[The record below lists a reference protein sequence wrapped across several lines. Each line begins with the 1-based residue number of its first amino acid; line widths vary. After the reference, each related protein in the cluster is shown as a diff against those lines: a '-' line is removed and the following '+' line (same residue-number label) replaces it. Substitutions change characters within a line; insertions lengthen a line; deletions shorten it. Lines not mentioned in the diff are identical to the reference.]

1 MDFQKY
7 VYNIKSHI
15 SKVYSHEIMKNFM
28 LPLLRVIYGKMGFT
42 RSTVEIRLYIQNQ
55 PNQGV
60 VVEYEMNQ
68 PTQILHTN
76 SRFIP
81 YINFGN

>member
-28 LPLLRVIYGKMGFT
+28 LPLLRVIYGKMWFT
-42 RSTVEIRLYIQNQ
+42 RSTVEIRLYRYTKSAESRGCG
-55 PNQGV
+55 GV
-60 VVEYEMNQ
+60 RDESAYSN
-68 PTQILHTN
+68 T
-76 SRFIP
+76 S
-81 YINFGN
+81 Y

>member
-28 LPLLRVIYGKMGFT
+28 SSYLVIGFCLFYNQFCLTLMLWIASDNLLWVKNDKEKKY
-42 RSTVEIRLYIQNQ
+42 L
-55 PNQGV
+55 
-60 VVEYEMNQ
+60 MNIK
-68 PTQILHTN
+68 QIVHN
-76 SRFIP
+76 
-81 YINFGN
+81 YV

>member
-28 LPLLRVIYGKMGFT
+28 FPLLRVIYGKMWFT
-42 RSTVEIRLYIQNQ
+42 RSTVEIRLPIYTKSAESRGCG
-55 PNQGV
+55 GV
-60 VVEYEMNQ
+60 GDESAYSN
-68 PTQILHTN
+68 T
-76 SRFIP
+76 S
-81 YINFGN
+81 Y